1 MRRRRRTREIDAD
14 ARYEASLRRALG
26 DEFDA
31 LHAQGLA
38 LDEAGMITLAF
49 ARLDAIT
56 MS

>member
-1 MRRRRRTREIDAD
+1 LRRRRTREIDAD